1 MKKLIPVILLFLCSC
16 ASLEQYQVGE
26 YEVFIAS
33 RQKVNEEY
41 KKVCVFNCSRTVK
54 GFVNHNKKEMWSV
67 QSLPVVMHEFKHIV
81 EGQFHEK
88 QVSLQ

>member
-16 ASLEQYQVGE
+16 ANLEQYQIGE
-26 YEVFIAS
+26 YAVFITS
-33 RQKVNEEY
+33 HQKVNEEY
-41 KKVCVFNCSRTVK
+41 QKVCIFNCSRTVK
-54 GFVNHNKKEMWSV
+54 GFVNYNQKEMWSI
-67 QSLPVVMHEFKHIV
+67 QSLPVVIHEFKHII

>member
-16 ASLEQYQVGE
+16 ASLDQYQVGE
-26 YEVFIAS
+26 YSVFITS

-41 KKVCVFNCSRTVK
+41 QKVCVFNCSRAVQ
-54 GFVNHNKKEMWSV
+54 GFVNFEKKEMWSI
-67 QSLPVVMHEFKHIV
+67 QNLPVVIHEIKHIV
-81 EGQFHEK
+81 EGHFHEK